1 MENNAVITLKVGGMT
16 CGHCE
21 KRVHDAI
28 SKVDGVSKAEV
39 SLNESRATV
48 EYDPKKTNEA
58 EIKSAVLKAGYA
70 VASSEKKTADADE
83 EKKAVAAESPPVRYT
98 LKISGMHCAS
108 CAQNIEN
115 ALTKVDGVSR
125 ATVNFATERANIE
138 YDPAKTDPKKFQ
150 NVIEDAGYKVITEEA
165 RLTAVGMNSAH
176 CAGLVRRE
184 LEDLPGIAGVKLDF
198 STEIAVVSYDPTRV
212 GLPAI
217 KHAIKEAG
225 FEPVEVGLEDREK
238 TAREEEI
245 AKQRNYAIL
254 AWVLAI
260 PIMLGTFRDYWILS
274 SFVPAV
280 LANNYVVWLL
290 ATPIILIP
298 GSQFFTGTYYGLKH
312 GHTDMNLLIATGTG
326 ASYILGV
333 INTVFPEA
341 GFGGPRIAFFETAA
355 LLIAFLVLG
364 RYMEALTRGR
374 TSEALRKLMGLKA
387 KNATVIREGKEVEI
401 PIDGVKLGDVV
412 LVHPGEKIP
421 VDGVVVSGYSAVD
434 ESMITGESIPV
445 EKNVGDGVIGATI
458 NKTGML
464 KFKATKVG
472 KDTALAQIIMFIEEA
487 QAAKPNIQRF
497 ADVVAGNF
505 ILAVHVLAL
514 VVFLFW
520 FFLGYGMF
528 FKGGG
533 TFILSPTTLAAVP
546 VGVFSILLS
555 ITVLV
560 ISCPCAVGLAT
571 PSAIMMGTGKGAEN
585 GILIRGGDA
594 LERAYKMNTIVLDK
608 TGTLTKG
615 EPSLTDVIV
624 APGHAE
630 AEVLGL
636 AATAEKGS
644 EHPLAEAIV
653 RGASER
659 KIEVASEP
667 EFFKALPG
675 RGLEAQVGQKKILLG
690 NRKLM
695 SEKMVSGF
703 ERLAAQMEEL
713 EHDGKTAM
721 FLSIDGR
728 AAGIIA
734 VADTLKEN
742 SAEAVSEL
750 RAMGLNVIML
760 TGDNKRTAKAIAK
773 KAGIDSV
780 LAEVLP
786 EEKANE
792 IKKLQSQGRI
802 VAMVGDG
809 INDAPALTQADIGI
823 AIGSGTDIAKEA
835 GHIILIKNDLRDI
848 VTAIELSKK
857 TFDKIKQNLFW
868 AFIYNTLGVPIAA
881 GVLYPSYGIL
891 VSPELAALFM
901 ATSSVSVALNT
912 LLLRRFKPKMAKKR
926 IRGS

>member
-1 MENNAVITLKVGGMT
+1 MENKVITLKVGGMT
-16 CGHCE
+16 CSHCE

-28 SKVDGVSKAEV
+28 SKIEGVSKAEV
-39 SLNESRATV
+39 NLKDGLATV
-48 EYDPKKTNEA
+48 EYDPEKTDEG
-58 EIKSAVLKAGYA
+58 EIKSAVVKVGYA
-70 VASSEKKTADADE
+70 VTGDEKTAIEKEE
-83 EKKAVAAESPPVRYT
+83 EKKVVAAESSPERCT
-98 LKISGMHCAS
+98 LKIAGMHCAS
-108 CAQNIEN
+108 CAQNIER
-115 ALTKVDGVSR
+115 ALAKVDGVSK
-125 ATVNFATERANIE
+125 AAVNFATERANID
-138 YDPAKTDPKKFQ
+138 YDPEKTGPQKFQ
-150 NVIEDAGYKVITEEA
+150 EVVEDVGYKVITEEA
-165 RLTAVGMNSAH
+165 RFKAIGMNSEH

-184 LEDLPGIAGVKLDF
+184 LEELPGITGVKLNF
-198 STEIAVVSYDPTRV
+198 STETAVVNYDPALV

-225 FEPVEVGLEDREK
+225 FEPVEEGLEDREK
-238 TAREEEI
+238 MAREEEM
-245 AKQRNYAIL
+245 ARQRNYVIL
-254 AWVLAI
+254 AWALAI
-260 PIMLGTFRDYWILS
+260 PIMLGTFRDYWILGS
-274 SFVPAV
+274 IVPAI
-280 LANNYVVWLL
+280 LANNYVLWLL
-290 ATPIILIP
+290 ATPILLIP

-312 GHTDMNLLIATGTG
+312 GYTDMNLLIATGTG
-326 ASYILGV
+326 ASYVLGV
-333 INTVFPEA
+333 INTVFPDA

-374 TSEALRKLMGLKA
+374 TSDALRKLMGLKA
-387 KNATVIREGKEVEI
+387 KNATVIRDGKEVEM
-401 PIDGVKLGDVV
+401 PIDDVKLDDTVV
-412 LVHPGEKIP
+412 VRPGEKIP

-445 EKNVGDGVIGATI
+445 EKNVGDEVIGATL

-472 KDTALAQIIMFIEEA
+472 RDTALAQIIKFIEDA
-487 QAAKPNIQRF
+487 QAAKPNIQRL

-520 FFLGYGMF
+520 FFFGYGMF
-528 FKGGG
+528 FSGGG
-533 TFILSPTTLAAVP
+533 KFILSPTTLASVP

-594 LERAYKMNTIVLDK
+594 LERAYKVNTIVLDK

-624 APGHAE
+624 VPGRTE
-630 AEVLGL
+630 MEVLGT

-644 EHPLAEAIV
+644 EHPLAEAIAK
-653 RGASER
+653 GALDR
-659 KIEVASEP
+659 KIEVVSEP

-675 RGLEAQVGQKKILLG
+675 RGIEARVGQRKILLG

-695 SEKMVSGF
+695 SEMMVSGV
-703 ERLAAQMEEL
+703 EKLATDMEEL

-721 FLSIDGR
+721 LLSIDGR

-750 RAMGLNVIML
+750 KAMGLNVVML
-760 TGDNKRTAKAIAK
+760 TGDNERTANAIAR

-792 IKKLQSQGRI
+792 IKKLQAQGRV

-868 AFIYNTLGVPIAA
+868 AFIYNTIGVPIAA

-901 ATSSVSVALNT
+901 ATSSVSVTLNT
-912 LLLRRFKPKMAKKR
+912 LLLRGFKPKMMAKR
-926 IRGS
+926 NMEA